1 MNIIVDTNILIA
13 VAFDEPEKQHIID
26 LTIDATLIAPEILF
40 YEAVNALSAMI
51 KRRQVSSD
59 EAIQA
64 FDIIQTI
71 PIRLV
76 RVDIP
81 TSLGL
86 ALEHNIY
93 AYDAYF
99 LQSARQLSCPLLSL
113 DKRMNQVAES
123 IGIKLLE

>member
-40 YEAVNALSAMI
+40 YEAGNALSAMI

>member
-26 LTIDATLIAPEILF
+26 LTIDATLIAPEILL
-40 YEAVNALSAMI
+40 YEAGNALSAMV
-51 KRRQVSSD
+51 KRHQISSD

-76 RVDIP
+76 RVDIL

-86 ALEHNIY
+86 ALDHNIY

-99 LQSARQLSCPLLSL
+99 LQSARKLSCPLLSL

-123 IGIKLLE
+123 LGIKLLE